1 MIKDYFKLSVNSI
14 RRRKL
19 RSWLTILG
27 IIIGIA
33 TIVALVSI
41 GEGMQNAIE
50 DQFEKMGISS
60 IRIVP
65 EGLRGPPAGD
75 RGLNESDAEVVEG
88 VVGVDY
94 VDRILLQ
101 FANVNFGNEEEYL
114 MTLGYDTELG
124 EEGLLDS
131 DLQPIEGRLFVK
143 GDRGV
148 IIVGYGT
155 AYEVFD
161 KDIHIK
167 NKIKINEKP
176 FEVIGIIEKTGLDF
190 DKQIYMPLKD
200 SRELFGKEEFVNA
213 LRVQVLPGVD
223 KE

>member
-1 MIKDYFKLSVNSI
+1 
-14 RRRKL
+14 
-19 RSWLTILG
+19 
-27 IIIGIA
+27 
-33 TIVALVSI
+33 
-41 GEGMQNAIE
+41 
-50 DQFEKMGISS
+50 
-60 IRIVP
+60 
-65 EGLRGPPAGD
+65 
-75 RGLNESDAEVVEG
+75 
-88 VVGVDY
+88 
-94 VDRILLQ
+94 
-101 FANVNFGNEEEYL
+101 

-223 KE
+223 KEKLVEKIKQKLQRKRDAED